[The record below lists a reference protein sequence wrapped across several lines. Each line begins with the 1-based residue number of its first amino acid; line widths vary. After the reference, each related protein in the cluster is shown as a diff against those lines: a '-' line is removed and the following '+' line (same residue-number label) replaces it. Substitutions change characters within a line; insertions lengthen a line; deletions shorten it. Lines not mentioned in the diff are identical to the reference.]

1 MSMLTV
7 EQSRRSE
14 SGARSAFRRNRVPV
28 TGSVMPQSALAWD
41 DAAELVRGVL
51 SGTQLAVAIAQVAPR
66 SYRELCAALKGLA
79 YWGAPGLGT
88 VAEGYAVRGLLELG
102 TVAVHNLAA
111 QLDDASEGEGP
122 WSAREYP
129 TEATRV
135 FGTWRREVRISDL
148 ARRILVERELVEWDN
163 SPAAGTPV
171 MPVRARASRY
181 QVAPGLTAT
190 ADEIVSLVFGWWMV
204 IQDPDAW
211 RAPVITGEISG
222 WFRDLVARLWTQYL
236 VAGVLPEN
244 QAADRER
251 TIRIERETLAERLE
265 SGDEFVGYGEPAR
278 MIAMRHPD
286 VWRLRFV
293 EYHLARAFG
302 FYGYDARTRWARRE
316 IGRTLA
322 PFRPVG
328 R

>member
-1 MSMLTV
+1 MVCQQPLDAVDARRHRTGRQAGDLGDSSRILALEV
-7 EQSRRSE
+7 EQHDLPIERFQPVQQLVDAGERQPI
-14 SGARSAFRRNRVPV
+14 GHLVFRRR
-28 TGSVMPQSALAWD
+28 
-41 DAAELVRGVL
+41 
-51 SGTQLAVAIAQVAPR
+51 
-66 SYRELCAALKGLA
+66 
-79 YWGAPGLGT
+79 
-88 VAEGYAVRGLLELG
+88 
-102 TVAVHNLAA
+102 H
-111 QLDDASEGEGP
+111 
-122 WSAREYP
+122 
-129 TEATRV
+129 
-135 FGTWRREVRISDL
+135 
-148 ARRILVERELVEWDN
+148 
-163 SPAAGTPV
+163 
-171 MPVRARASRY
+171 
-181 QVAPGLTAT
+181 
-190 ADEIVSLVFGWWMV
+190 
-204 IQDPDAW
+204 
-211 RAPVITGEISG
+211 
-222 WFRDLVARLWTQYL
+222 RDLVARLWTQYL